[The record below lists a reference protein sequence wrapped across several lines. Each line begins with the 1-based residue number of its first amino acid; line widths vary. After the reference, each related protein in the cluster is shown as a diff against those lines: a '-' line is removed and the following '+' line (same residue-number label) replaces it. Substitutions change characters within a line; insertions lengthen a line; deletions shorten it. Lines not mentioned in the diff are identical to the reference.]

1 MFLNDSHFIDYI
13 FFIKFLLKE
22 KGCQNVGDV
31 PIYIGH
37 HVNVNLDAFV
47 KMEARMFFSH
57 MGCLHMD
64 GDRKWFW
71 SP

>member
-1 MFLNDSHFIDYI
+1 MIHILSITIYI
-13 FFIKFLLKE
+13 YKK
-22 KGCQNVGDV
+22 KQVVKMDVMCQF
-31 PIYIGH
+31 YIGH

-57 MGCLHMD
+57 PGCLHMD